1 MAILKRPMFRKGGS
15 ANSGIMDGLDR
26 GHYANGGTIGG
37 GMIHGNPM
45 GYRTGFED
53 PSLED
58 IISGK
63 KAQQGTQ
70 FTEDYIQ
77 SMYDKFVQR
86 LENPQFYSGVGWQ
99 VPYSPSIKEQS
110 LMELIK
116 TQPDK
121 SYEMFKT
128 GELDGVDYATKQK
141 EQAKDLTKAGV
152 EFDKEIFGYTP
163 EKKEII
169 PPGEVGG
176 PGYVAPKIKSE
187 IEKTTGDIDDISVS
201 DLNKER
207 MKLFA
212 PHMQKRMMADAW
224 GAASEEF
231 GESTGD
237 WKQDVARALGAAG
250 KAMGGTRDLADKISM
265 LTLQGE
271 IAKDIKAAEK
281 VKPSNFESAVS
292 AWRNIKDEKGD
303 PKYSLEEALE
313 KASGKP
319 TESSRFYE
327 IQEKFGKGEAIA
339 DQQKDNPQFWGSYS
353 KMDKKE
359 LKKLPDEAIGKM
371 IYDETENSFYA
382 ITLDDDGNKQKEF
395 LKRA

>member
-15 ANSGIMDGLDR
+15 ANSGIMDGLERRGYAESNWEDLAKAYNISGSDR
-26 GHYANGGTIGG
+26 FSGESDLYKNI
-37 GMIHGNPM
+37 
-45 GYRTGFED
+45 D
-53 PSLED
+53 PSLVNTGEGGH
-58 IISGK
+58 STNWFK
-63 KAQQGTQ
+63 WL
-70 FTEDYIQ
+70 
-77 SMYDKFVQR
+77 YDKGSDEPSTLVQSIF
-86 LENPQFYSGVGWQ
+86 EEASKSET
-99 VPYSPSIKEQS
+99 VPPEAITGYKIPIPEVKLSPTLKKKE
-110 LMELIK
+110 
-116 TQPDK
+116 D
-121 SYEMFKT
+121 
-128 GELDGVDYATKQK
+128 GDLDGVTIADAK
-141 EQAKDLTKAGV
+141 ETVSERNKRYL
-152 EFDKEIFGYTP
+152 
-163 EKKEII
+163 
-169 PPGEVGG
+169 
-176 PGYVAPKIKSE
+176 KI
-187 IEKTTGDIDDISVS
+187 
-201 DLNKER
+201 
-207 MKLFA
+207 MA

-237 WKQDVARALGAAG
+237 WKQDIARALGAAG

-339 DQQKDNPQFWGSYS
+339 DQQKDNPKFWGSYS

-359 LKKLPDEAIGKM
+359 LKKLPDSAIGM
-371 IYDETENSFYA
+371 IIYDETENSFYT
-382 ITLDDDGNKQKEF
+382 ISVNDEGEKEKKF
-395 LKRA
+395 LSRA

>member
-1 MAILKRPMFRKGGS
+1 MFRKGGS

-70 FTEDYIQ
+70 FTEGYIQ

-99 VPYSPSIKEQS
+99 VPYAPSIKEQS

-141 EQAKDLTKAGV
+141 EQAEDLTKAGV
-152 EFDKEIFGYTP
+152 EFDFGTKGP
-163 EKKEII
+163 KKLEGRQFDDTD
-169 PPGEVGG
+169 PLKHGAYVKPKDDGG
-176 PGYVAPKIKSE
+176 LDGINP
-187 IEKTTGDIDDISVS
+187 DDVKQNIS
-201 DLNKER
+201 DKNKR
-207 MKLFA
+207 YMKLFA
-212 PHMQKRMMADAW
+212 PHMQKRMVADAW

-237 WKQDVARALGAAG
+237 WKQDIARALGAAG

-339 DQQKDNPQFWGSYS
+339 DQQKDNPQFWGSFS